1 MDGCHHLNF
10 DQDVLPMVA
19 CLAHTMPL
27 ITVTDA
33 GIDVN
38 HFPKR
43 HYLYLTPPD
52 AKLIA
57 RHGAIKIFVE
67 VTNLCYLC

>member
-1 MDGCHHLNF
+1 
-10 DQDVLPMVA
+10 MVA

-27 ITVTDA
+27 VTVTDA

-43 HYLYLTPPD
+43 YYLYLTLPLNVSKSVKIPFTI
-52 AKLIA
+52 LSYLP
-57 RHGAIKIFVE
+57 GAACKTLPSLV
-67 VTNLCYLC
+67 